1 MSRNYY
7 FERLPK
13 GIRKHIR
20 ELKAKINRSFLSD
33 EEKKEKIKKIYLKF
47 PKR

>member
-20 ELKAKINRSFLSD
+20 GLKAKINKSSLSD
-33 EEKKEKIKKIYLKF
+33 KEKKEKIKEVYLKF